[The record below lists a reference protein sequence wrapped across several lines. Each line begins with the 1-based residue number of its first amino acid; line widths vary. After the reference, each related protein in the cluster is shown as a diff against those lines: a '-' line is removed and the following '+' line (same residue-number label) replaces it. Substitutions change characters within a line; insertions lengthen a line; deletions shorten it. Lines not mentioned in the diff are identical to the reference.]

1 MPAIPFSG
9 PLLDRRSSLLRLIH
23 DYIYN
28 ISFQTSI
35 LDFPLQL
42 DCDSSLVNFRHH
54 TLSPSVDA
62 RVDLIKSLEYV
73 QTDLELSLQHGHGEP
88 LHGVGM
94 TAVECAQLLLDTDHQ
109 RVVRV
114 EEMTMGE
121 EEPL

>member
-23 DYIYN
+23 HSIYN

-42 DCDSSLVNFRHH
+42 DCDSSLVNFRHD

-88 LHGVGM
+88 QGHS
-94 TAVECAQLLLDTDHQ
+94 
-109 RVVRV
+109 
-114 EEMTMGE
+114 
-121 EEPL
+121 PF